1 MSTPPLLPDPVTG
14 AGSLI
19 VLPTYNERE
28 NLPLVLDGIF
38 AALPEAQ
45 VLVVDDES
53 PDGTGQLADARAA
66 ADARVTVLHRAG
78 PRGLGPAYLAGFAEA
93 LRRPDVRAV
102 FEMDADLSH
111 QPRHLPDFLAALQ
124 DWDLVLGCRYMPGGG
139 VEGWGLHRRVL
150 SRGGV
155 AYARLVLGL
164 PHRDLTGGFKC
175 FRRAVLERLQAE
187 GVLDSVQSVGYSF
200 QIELTWQA
208 WLHGARIGEIPI
220 VFPDRMHGESKLS
233 AAIMHEAVLGVLR
246 MRWRGLAQLRARQ
259 RGAPAR

>member
-1 MSTPPLLPDPVTG
+1 
-14 AGSLI
+14 
-19 VLPTYNERE
+19 
-28 NLPLVLDGIF
+28 
-38 AALPEAQ
+38 
-45 VLVVDDES
+45 
-53 PDGTGQLADARAA
+53 
-66 ADARVTVLHRAG
+66 
-78 PRGLGPAYLAGFAEA
+78 
-93 LRRPDVRAV
+93 
-102 FEMDADLSH
+102 
-111 QPRHLPDFLAALQ
+111 
-124 DWDLVLGCRYMPGGG
+124 MPGGG

-220 VFPDRMHGESKLS
+220 VFPDRVHGETSS
-233 AAIMHEAVLGVLR
+233 AQPSCTRPCSASCACAGAV
-246 MRWRGLAQLRARQ
+246 WRSCGRQ